1 MSKVRLEAF
10 TDAVIAIIM
19 TILVLELTRPTSDT
33 WNALKEILPHL
44 VVYFIS
50 FIILAIY
57 WVNHHHLLQSI
68 QKIDSKVL
76 WINIFFIFI
85 LSLVPI
91 FSNWVSLYPNSFIP
105 ELCYVLLFSIAN
117 LIYYFLTKYL
127 LKINKRIRS
136 DNATLKKNI
145 VSVILNIIS
154 IALGYFIA
162 PIIMLI
168 GSVIVFSLWVVPD
181 KKVEEIFR

>member
-44 VVYFIS
+44 AVYFIS

-105 ELCYVLLFSIAN
+105 ELCYVLLFSFAN
-117 LIYYFLTKYL
+117 L
-127 LKINKRIRS
+127 
-136 DNATLKKNI
+136 
-145 VSVILNIIS
+145 
-154 IALGYFIA
+154 
-162 PIIMLI
+162 
-168 GSVIVFSLWVVPD
+168 
-181 KKVEEIFR
+181 